1 MLCFGKM
8 FSSLTCLDIFI
19 YRGTGIY
26 SFVMVYSILGL
37 CLFTCCELS
46 MSLFNHTCFES
57 NIFCFIRVSY
67 NMILS
72 AIWC

>member
-46 MSLFNHTCFES
+46 MSLLTIHVLNLIYF
-57 NIFCFIRVSY
+57 V
-67 NMILS
+67 L
-72 AIWC
+72 